1 MSKSEK
7 EQQTE
12 YKVKRDKEHKV
23 NEIKNKYSKRINKTN
38 SCFFIKTFKTNK

>member
-1 MSKSEK
+1 MSRLEK

-23 NEIKNKYSKRINKTN
+23 NEIKNKYSKSINN
-38 SCFFIKTFKTNK
+38 IVASL